1 MAEKMH
7 LDNCELTILM
17 PCLNEA
23 ETLETCISKAK
34 KFIKANNINGEVLIA
49 DNGSTDGSQD
59 IAKENGAIV
68 INVKEKGYGSA
79 LLGGINKANGKY
91 IIMGDADDSYD
102 FLKLEEFLSKLRQ
115 GFDVVMGNR
124 FKGGIAPKAMPWLH
138 KYIGNPIL
146 SYLGRLFFNIPCKDF
161 HCGLRGFNREKII
174 QLNLRTTG
182 MEFASEMVVRSALS
196 HLKITEVPTTLSPDG
211 RTRQPHLRTWR
222 DGWRHLCFLL
232 MYSPKWLFLY
242 PSTLLFTIGLT
253 TTISLFNGPLTI
265 NSVTFE
271 NKTFFAG
278 CLCLLISIQ
287 CFSIGLFVRRYASER
302 NLLPASKYKSWL
314 NKITLESGSFIG
326 LSLSGVGL
334 AGFIWCVIQ
343 WSEVNFGELDS
354 DIVSRVIIL
363 SMTILASGV
372 QTFCISFLGAIISIK
387 NLDHNSI

>member
-1 MAEKMH
+1 MAEKMD
-7 LDNCELTILM
+7 LNNCELTILM

-23 ETLETCISKAK
+23 ETLKTCIVKAQN
-34 KFIKANNINGEVLIA
+34 FIKNNNINGEILIA

-102 FLKLEEFLSKLRQ
+102 FFKLEEFLSKLRQ

-211 RTRQPHLRTWR
+211 RTRPPHLRTWR

-242 PSTLLFTIGLT
+242 PSTLLFIIGLT
-253 TTISLFNGPLTI
+253 TIINLFTGPLTI
-265 NSVTFE
+265 NNVTFE

-278 CLCLLISIQ
+278 CLCMLISIQ

-302 NLLPASKYKSWL
+302 NLLPDSKYKFWL

-334 AGFIWCVIQ
+334 TGFIWCVIQ
-343 WSEVNFGELDS
+343 WSEVSFGDLKS
-354 DIVSRVIIL
+354 DIVSRVMIL
-363 SMTILASGV
+363 SMTLLASGI
-372 QTFCISFLGAIISIK
+372 QTFCISFLGSIISIK
-387 NLDHNSI
+387 NLDHN

>member
-146 SYLGRLFFNIPCKDF
+146 SYLGRLF
-161 HCGLRGFNREKII
+161 L
-174 QLNLRTTG
+174 
-182 MEFASEMVVRSALS
+182 
-196 HLKITEVPTTLSPDG
+196 
-211 RTRQPHLRTWR
+211 
-222 DGWRHLCFLL
+222 
-232 MYSPKWLFLY
+232 
-242 PSTLLFTIGLT
+242 
-253 TTISLFNGPLTI
+253 ISL
-265 NSVTFE
+265 V
-271 NKTFFAG
+271 K
-278 CLCLLISIQ
+278 ISIV
-287 CFSIGLFVRRYASER
+287 GYAVLTEQ
-302 NLLPASKYKSWL
+302 K
-314 NKITLESGSFIG
+314 
-326 LSLSGVGL
+326 
-334 AGFIWCVIQ
+334 
-343 WSEVNFGELDS
+343 
-354 DIVSRVIIL
+354 
-363 SMTILASGV
+363 
-372 QTFCISFLGAIISIK
+372 
-387 NLDHNSI
+387 